1 MTPNNFQQLANFIWS
16 VADLLRGPYR
26 PPQYERV
33 MLPLTVLR
41 RFDAVLAPTKDIVL
55 KRYAE
60 LSAKGQPNVDA
71 VLNNLAK
78 DESGKPLGFHNHSQ
92 LDFYKLKGD
101 PDNIGRHLADYI
113 ACFSENI
120 RKIFER
126 FDFEKEIEK
135 LEESNRL
142 YQVVVQFAEIDL
154 HPQRVDNITMGLV
167 FEDLIRRFNEAANET
182 AGDHFTPREVIQLM
196 VNLLLEP
203 DTSVLT
209 QAGIIVT
216 ICDPACGTGGMLA
229 EAQNWIRAHNK
240 DATVKVFGQDYNSRS
255 YAVAASDLLIKG
267 YKDSQ
272 VVLGNT
278 LIGDPFPDNRFDY
291 LLANPPFGVDWKAEK
306 KVIDRWPDFRGYSG
320 KLPRI
325 NDGALL
331 FLLYMMSK
339 FQVYQEGNRDKPG
352 SRSAVV
358 FNGSPLFT
366 GGAGSGE
373 SDIRRWIIEHDQ
385 LEAIVALPEQMFYNT
400 SIGTFIWVVTNRKAA
415 HRKGKIQLIDAR
427 ERYIPMKRSLGDKR
441 RYLDQA
447 ALDVVTREHGA
458 LEDSKTS
465 RVFDNTDFGY
475 RRITVL
481 RPLRLCF
488 QITAESKDRFLNT
501 CPELFDALQAVD
513 DALGSEPL
521 LDWNLAWEDVQQAFK
536 TLPDDVEGWA
546 KGAKGTA
553 QKKIFR
559 DCFTTVDPEAAPV
572 IAKRHKKGDVSISS
586 ELFPEQTLPTLATGE
601 LHALLGLHAEG
612 RNLVEYEPDPALK
625 DAEKVPLKEDI
636 VSYVLREVWPYVADA
651 WIDRET
657 LDEQDGGIGKVGY
670 EINFNRVFF
679 QYQPPRPLHQIDA
692 ELAGVEQRILEL
704 LREVTE

>member
-1 MTPNNFQQLANFIWS
+1 MSVNFQQLANFIWS

-41 RFDAVLAPTKDIVL
+41 RFDAVLAPSKEAVL
-55 KRYAE
+55 KRYE
-60 LSAKGQPNVDA
+60 TLRAKKIPNIDA
-71 VLNNLAK
+71 ILNGLAK
-78 DESGKPLGFHNHSQ
+78 DEHGTPLGFHNHSQ
-92 LDFYKLKGD
+92 LDFQKLKGD

-113 ACFSENI
+113 DGFSENV

-126 FDFEKEIEK
+126 FEFDKEIEK

-142 YQVVVQFAEIDL
+142 YQVVSQFAEIDL
-154 HPQRVDNITMGLV
+154 HPRRVDNITMGLV

-203 DTSVLT
+203 DTNVLT
-209 QAGIIVT
+209 QAGVIVT

-229 EAQNWIRAHNK
+229 EAQNWIRAHNEQ
-240 DATVKVFGQDYNSRS
+240 ATVKVFGQDYNPRS

-267 YKDSQ
+267 HKDGL

-278 LIGDPFPDNRFDY
+278 LTDDPFPEQRFDY
-291 LLANPPFGVDWKAEK
+291 LLANPPFGVDWKTEK
-306 KVIDRWPDFRGYSG
+306 KVIDRWPNFRGYSG

-339 FQVYQEGNRDKPG
+339 FQDYKPGSRDKPG
-352 SRSAVV
+352 SRTAVV

-373 SDIRRWIIEHDQ
+373 SDIRRWIIERDQ

-400 SIGTFIWVVTNRKAA
+400 GIGTFIWVVTNRKAA
-415 HRKGKIQLIDAR
+415 HRQGKIQLIDAR
-427 ERYIPMKRSLGDKR
+427 DRYTPMKRSLGDKR

-447 ALDVVTREHGA
+447 ALDAVTREHGV
-458 LEDSKTS
+458 LDNSKTS

-481 RPLRLCF
+481 RPLRLRF
-488 QITAESKDRFLNT
+488 QIAEEARERFLNT
-501 CPELFDALQAVD
+501 CPELYDAMQAVQNE
-513 DALGSEPL
+513 LGTEQL
-521 LDWNLAWEDVQQAFK
+521 LDWSQTWDTVQQVFK

-559 DCFTTVDPEAAPV
+559 DCFTVVDPEAAPV
-572 IAKRHKKGDVSISS
+572 IAKHHKVESLDRAA
-586 ELFPEQTLPTLATGE
+586 LFPGQTLPADLGKDDLYE
-601 LHALLGLHAEG
+601 LLGLYADGKGKHI
-612 RNLVEYEPDPALK
+612 EYEPDPALK
-625 DAEKVPLKEDI
+625 DAENIPLKEDI
-636 VSYVLREVWPYVADA
+636 VSYVLREVRPYVPDA
-651 WIDRET
+651 WIDCET
-657 LDEQDGGIGKVGY
+657 LDEQDRGIGKVGY

-679 QYQPPRPLHQIDA
+679 QYQPPRPLHEIDA
-692 ELAGVEQRILEL
+692 ELTGVEQRILGL